1 MTRRTWNA
9 VGALLLAAGLGACA
23 SEVSGTAIPLGAG
36 PGQGQAGMSE
46 EPAPPE
52 TGPALPDMDDPADLG
67 SDEIPQVPDGQVS
80 TEKTSEGVVVC
91 ELLSSDELREL
102 LGADAV
108 TIEAGGDEFPNACK
122 WEISLDGASPWT
134 KMQFTEF
141 GPSAFENYTESDV
154 APMTIAGNSAFKLYN
169 PGRCDISVQFSTDGY
184 PDALRFDLDS
194 LERLDGDYCEQVENA
209 ITVAVERLP
218 AG

>member
-9 VGALLLAAGLGACA
+9 VGALLLAAGLSACA
-23 SEVSGTAIPLGAG
+23 TEVSGTAIPLGAA
-36 PGQGQAGMSE
+36 PDQGQTGSSDA
-46 EPAPPE
+46 PAPPATE
-52 TGPALPDMDDPADLG
+52 PAFPGTDDEADLG
-67 SDEIPQVPDGQVS
+67 FDGVPQVPTGEVG
-80 TEKTSEGVVVC
+80 TVKTSEGVVVC

-108 TIEAGGDEFPNACK
+108 EIEAGGDEFPDECK

-134 KMQFTEF
+134 KMQFTGF
-141 GPSAFENYTESDV
+141 GPSVVEDYTYSDV

-169 PGRCDISVQFSTDGY
+169 PGRCDISVQIATDGA

-194 LERLDGDYCEQVENA
+194 LGMLDGDYCAQVENA
-209 ITVAVERLP
+209 ISIAVERLP